1 MPTDV
6 VMPQMGE
13 SIAEATVIKLLVK
26 PGDAV
31 REDQED
37 PADPQHLA
45 EAAACGIAVTP
56 HLSKGDLLSL
66 VQTRIRAL

>member
-1 MPTDV
+1 MNHSLERLQKLEYAIRQSMP
-6 VMPQMGE
+6 
-13 SIAEATVIKLLVK
+13 
-26 PGDAV
+26 V

-37 PADPQHLA
+37 PAEPQHLD

-56 HLSKGDLLSL
+56 GLSKGDLLSL

>member
-1 MPTDV
+1 MDKRETLQKLEYAIRQSMP
-6 VMPQMGE
+6 
-13 SIAEATVIKLLVK
+13 
-26 PGDAV
+26 V

-45 EAAACGIAVTP
+45 EAAACGVAVTP
-56 HLSKGDLLSL
+56 DLSKGDLLSL

>member
-1 MPTDV
+1 MNHSLERLQKLEYAIRQSMP
-6 VMPQMGE
+6 
-13 SIAEATVIKLLVK
+13 
-26 PGDAV
+26 V

-37 PADPQHLA
+37 PAEPQHLD

-56 HLSKGDLLSL
+56 ALSKGDLLSL

>member
-1 MPTDV
+1 MEARRIDLIERFRQLEYAIRQSMP
-6 VMPQMGE
+6 
-13 SIAEATVIKLLVK
+13 
-26 PGDAV
+26 V

-45 EAAACGIAVTP
+45 EAAACDIAVTP
-56 HLSKGDLLSL
+56 DLSKGDLLSL